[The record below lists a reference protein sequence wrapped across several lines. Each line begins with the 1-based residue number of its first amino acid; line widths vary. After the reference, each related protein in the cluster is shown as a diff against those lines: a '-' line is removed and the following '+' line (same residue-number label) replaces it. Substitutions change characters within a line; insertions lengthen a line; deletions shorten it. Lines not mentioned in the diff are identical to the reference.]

1 MEWKLFC
8 CVRLFVIPWTMAY
21 QATMSMEVSRQEY
34 LNGLPFPSPG
44 ESSQPGNRTQIS
56 HIAADA
62 LTSEPPGKTSF
73 GLYRNEKGCFYL
85 IFNSFTEGR
94 LNTDH
99 SFCLFFLLMF
109 FYLAFPPIIICFIFW
124 LLIHH
129 FSVLLSLLN
138 LIFISYKSFIHL
150 IQPEPF
156 NMYHFHQN
164 SFIICYWFVL
174 PSPFPLPFYC

>member
-1 MEWKLFC
+1 MKVVLL
-8 CVRLFVIPWTMAY
+8 CVTLCDPMDY
-21 QATMSMEVSRQEY
+21 
-34 LNGLPFPSPG
+34 GLPGYYVHGSFQARVLEWIAISFSRV
-44 ESSQPGNRTQIS
+44 SSRPGNRTQIS